1 MAQVHNPDLVGSA
14 ELVSRVRNNNGEWM
28 FGVVAADPN
37 GVVPGELGDLVLEEP
52 TGTIWKNSDGATA
65 WVQLGAAGG
74 DAWLLQGNTG
84 TSPLGGGGTDFVG
97 TTDGSGLSIGTGT
110 AERVGVSAGGTV
122 TVSPDGVNDRVTIT
136 DVDTTIRHV
145 DATGNDTIYAG
156 PNLLGF
162 GLAGTGMTRDS
173 AEGLGALFTYQ
184 NPGETNA
191 GVIAT
196 DPGFAAQAGIQL
208 RRVHLPLGDNSQ
220 VRFNTNTVAGA
231 TAVVDIKS
239 NLAGTAIFDLRAT
252 EPNGNETQI
261 VGDAATA
268 GPLVQLRA
276 SSVSNGSKRLELSDT
291 FVRVEAGDRAS
302 NAINGDDLEVLARY
316 GTGTSEVRFT
326 PRSEIRG
333 TGYVEQRGV
342 AAAGVETISHNLDV
356 PVSALGDWPVLIQI
370 IDDATNQVVIPSTI
384 QFINSDTVNIGFAAS
399 GTYRIYVSALAG

>member
-1 MAQVHNPDLVGSA
+1 MAQVHNPDLVGNT

-37 GVVPGELGDLVLEEP
+37 GTITGELGDLVLEEP

-74 DAWLLQGNTG
+74 DAWLLQGNAG

-97 TTDGSGLSIGTGT
+97 TTDAVALSIATGT
-110 AERVGVSAGGTV
+110 AERIGIDASGTV

-136 DVDTTIRHV
+136 DVDTTIVHP
-145 DATGNDTIYAG
+145 DT
-156 PNLLGF
+156 
-162 GLAGTGMTRDS
+162 AGTGTDTVYAGNNMLGMGLEGAAMVRQRPVGIGAVLAYDNGTGSDAMLFA
-173 AEGLGALFTYQ
+173 AE
-184 NPGETNA
+184 
-191 GVIAT
+191 
-196 DPGFAAQAGIQL
+196 PGFVGAAQVLARRLHGAPDQSECSMACATVGGAYTTISGIAAPNVSSTSLQCSNGTDSVSQSAQAGVGVPQL
-208 RRVHLPLGDNSQ
+208 
-220 VRFNTNTVAGA
+220 
-231 TAVVDIKS
+231 AV
-239 NLAGTAIFDLRAT
+239 
-252 EPNGNETQI
+252 
-261 VGDAATA
+261 
-268 GPLVQLRA
+268 
-276 SSVSNGSKRLELSDT
+276 SVSDSVTSRGYFITADRFDVT
-291 FVRVEAGDRAS
+291 AGDRAS

-326 PRSEIRG
+326 PRTEIRG

-342 AAAGVETISHNLDV
+342 AAAGVETISHNLNI
-356 PVSALGDWPVLIQI
+356 PASALSDWPVLIQI

>member
-1 MAQVHNPDLVGSA
+1 MAQVHNPDLVGST

-37 GVVPGELGDLVLEEP
+37 GTITGELGDLVLEEP

-97 TTDGSGLSIGTGT
+97 TTDAVALSIATGT
-110 AERVGVSAGGTV
+110 VERIGIDASGTV

-136 DVDTTIRHV
+136 DVDTTIVHS
-145 DATGNDTIYAG
+145 DT
-156 PNLLGF
+156 
-162 GLAGTGMTRDS
+162 AGTGTDTVYAGNNMLGMGLEGAAMVRQRPVGIGAVLAYDTGTGSDAMLFAAEPGFVGS
-173 AEGLGALFTYQ
+173 ARVLAHRLHGALDQ
-184 NPGETNA
+184 SECGMNC
-191 GVIAT
+191 AT
-196 DPGFAAQAGIQL
+196 VSGAYATISGYAAPSTSSTSLQCSNGTDSVSQSAQAASGVPQL
-208 RRVHLPLGDNSQ
+208 
-220 VRFNTNTVAGA
+220 
-231 TAVVDIKS
+231 AV
-239 NLAGTAIFDLRAT
+239 
-252 EPNGNETQI
+252 
-261 VGDAATA
+261 
-268 GPLVQLRA
+268 
-276 SSVSNGSKRLELSDT
+276 SVSDSVTSRGYFITADRFDVT
-291 FVRVEAGDRAS
+291 AGDRAS

-326 PRSEIRG
+326 PRTEIRG
-333 TGYVEQRGV
+333 TGYVEQRSV
-342 AAAGVETISHNLDV
+342 AAAGVKTISHNLDV

-370 IDDATNQVVIPSTI
+370 IAAATNQVVIPSTI

>member
-1 MAQVHNPDLVGSA
+1 MAQVHNPDLVGST

-37 GVVPGELGDLVLEEP
+37 GTITGELGDLVLEEP

-74 DAWLLQGNTG
+74 DAWLLQGNAG
-84 TSPLGGGGTDFVG
+84 TAPLGGGGTDFVG
-97 TTDGSGLSIGTGT
+97 TTDAVALSIATGT

-136 DVDTTIRHV
+136 DIDTTIRHV

-173 AEGLGALFTYQ
+173 AEGLGALLTWQ
-184 NPGETNA
+184 NPGETYA
-191 GVIAT
+191 AAIAS
-196 DPGFAAQAGIQL
+196 DPGFAAQASL
-208 RRVHLPLGDNSQ
+208 ELHRVHLPTGDNSQ
-220 VRFNTNTVAGA
+220 AWLNTNTVAGS
-231 TAVVDIKS
+231 TAVVNIES
-239 NLAGTAIFDLRAT
+239 NIAGTSITDLRAT
-252 EPNGNETQI
+252 ASNGNETQI
-261 VGDAATA
+261 VGDAATSY
-268 GPLVQLRA
+268 PLVQLRA
-276 SSVSNGSKRLELSDT
+276 SSAANGSKRLELSDT
-291 FVRVEAGDRAS
+291 FVHVEAGDRAS

-326 PRSEIRG
+326 PRTEIRG

-342 AAAGVETISHNLDV
+342 AAAGVETISHNLNI
-356 PVSALGDWPVLIQI
+356 PASALSDWPVLIQI

>member
-1 MAQVHNPDLVGSA
+1 MAQVHNPDLVGNT

-37 GVVPGELGDLVLEEP
+37 GTITGELGDLVLEEP

-97 TTDGSGLSIGTGT
+97 TTDAVALSIATGT

-136 DVDTTIRHV
+136 DIDTTIRHV

-173 AEGLGALFTYQ
+173 AEGLGALLTYQ
-184 NPGETNA
+184 NPGETSVVA
-191 GVIAT
+191 IAS
-196 DPGFAAQAGIQL
+196 DPGFAAQASLDL
-208 RRVHLPLGDNSQ
+208 RRVHVGAGDNSRAG
-220 VRFNTNTVAGA
+220 VYTNTVAGS
-231 TAVVDIKS
+231 TAVVNIES
-239 NLAGTAIFDLRAT
+239 NIAGNSISDLRAT
-252 EPNGNETQI
+252 AANGNETQI
-261 VGDAATA
+261 VGDAATSY
-268 GPLVQLRA
+268 PLVQLRA
-276 SSVSNGSKRLELSDT
+276 SSPSNGSKRLELSDT

-326 PRSEIRG
+326 PRTEIRG
-333 TGYVEQRGV
+333 TGYVEQRSV

>member
-1 MAQVHNPDLVGSA
+1 M
-14 ELVSRVRNNNGEWM
+14 RNNNGEWM

-37 GVVPGELGDLVLEEP
+37 GTITGELGDLVLEEP

-74 DAWLLQGNTG
+74 DAWLLQGNAG

-97 TTDGSGLSIGTGT
+97 TTDAVALSIATGT

-122 TVSPDGVNDRVTIT
+122 TVSPDGANDRVTIT
-136 DVDTTIRHV
+136 DIDTTIRHV

-173 AEGLGALFTYQ
+173 AEGLGALLTYQ
-184 NPGETNA
+184 NPGETSVVA
-191 GVIAT
+191 IAS
-196 DPGFAAQAGIQL
+196 DPGFAAQASLDL
-208 RRVHLPLGDNSQ
+208 RRVHVGAGDNSRAG
-220 VRFNTNTVAGA
+220 VYTNTVAGSR
-231 TAVVDIKS
+231 AVVNIES
-239 NLAGTAIFDLRAT
+239 NIAGNSISDLRAT
-252 EPNGNETQI
+252 AANGNETQI
-261 VGDAATA
+261 VGDAATSY
-268 GPLVQLRA
+268 PLVQLRA
-276 SSVSNGSKRLELSDT
+276 SSPSNGSKRLELSDT

-326 PRSEIRG
+326 PRTEIRG
-333 TGYVEQRGV
+333 TGYVEQRSV
-342 AAAGVETISHNLDV
+342 AAAGVETISHNLNI
-356 PVSALGDWPVLIQI
+356 PASALSDWPVLIQI

>member
-1 MAQVHNPDLVGSA
+1 MAQVHNPDLVGNT

-37 GVVPGELGDLVLEEP
+37 GTITGELGDLVLEEP

-74 DAWLLQGNTG
+74 DAWLLQGNAS

-97 TTDGSGLSIGTGT
+97 TTDAVALSIATGT
-110 AERVGVSAGGTV
+110 VERIGIDASGTV

-136 DVDTTIRHV
+136 DIDTTIRHV

-173 AEGLGALFTYQ
+173 AEGLGTLFTYQ

-196 DPGFAAQAGIQL
+196 DSGFAAQAGIQL

-220 VRFNTNTVAGA
+220 AGLNTSVLAGS
-231 TAVVDIKS
+231 TAVVNIES
-239 NLAGTAIFDLRAT
+239 NIAGTSITDLRAT
-252 EPNGNETQI
+252 ASNGNETQI

-326 PRSEIRG
+326 PRTEIRG

-342 AAAGVETISHNLDV
+342 AAAGVETISHNLNI
-356 PVSALGDWPVLIQI
+356 PASALSDWPVLIQI

>member
-1 MAQVHNPDLVGSA
+1 M
-14 ELVSRVRNNNGEWM
+14 RNNNGEWM

-37 GVVPGELGDLVLEEP
+37 GTITGELGDLVLEEP

-97 TTDGSGLSIGTGT
+97 TTDAVALSIATGT

-122 TVSPDGVNDRVTIT
+122 TVSPDGANDRVTIT
-136 DVDTTIRHV
+136 DIDTTIRHV

-173 AEGLGALFTYQ
+173 AEGLGALLTYQ
-184 NPGETNA
+184 IPGETA
-191 GVIAT
+191 VVVIAS
-196 DPGFAAQAGIQL
+196 DPGFVGSASLDL
-208 RRVHLPLGDNSQ
+208 RRVHLPTGDNS
-220 VRFNTNTVAGA
+220 RAGFYTNTVAGS
-231 TAVVDIKS
+231 TAVVNIES
-239 NLAGTAIFDLRAT
+239 NIAGNSISDLRAT
-252 EPNGNETQI
+252 AANGNETQI
-261 VGDAATA
+261 VGDAATSY
-268 GPLVQLRA
+268 PLVQLRA
-276 SSVSNGSKRLELSDT
+276 SSPSNGSKRLELSDT

-326 PRSEIRG
+326 PRTEIRG
-333 TGYVEQRGV
+333 TGYVEQRSV

-370 IDDATNQVVIPSTI
+370 IAAATNQVVIPSTI

>member
-1 MAQVHNPDLVGSA
+1 M
-14 ELVSRVRNNNGEWM
+14 RNNNGEWM

-37 GVVPGELGDLVLEEP
+37 GTITGELGDLVLEEP

-74 DAWLLQGNTG
+74 DAWLLQGNAG

-97 TTDGSGLSIGTGT
+97 TTDAVALSIATGT

-136 DVDTTIRHV
+136 DVDTTIRHT

-173 AEGLGALFTYQ
+173 AEGLGALLTYQ
-184 NPGETNA
+184 NPGETA
-191 GVIAT
+191 VAAIAS
-196 DPGFAAQAGIQL
+196 DPGFAAQASLEL
-208 RRVHLPLGDNSQ
+208 RRVHLPTGDNSQ
-220 VRFNTNTVAGA
+220 AGFYTNTVAGS
-231 TAVVDIKS
+231 TAVVNIES
-239 NLAGTAIFDLRAT
+239 NIAGTSITDLRAT
-252 EPNGNETQI
+252 AANGNETRI
-261 VGDAATA
+261 VGDAATSY
-268 GPLVQLRA
+268 PLVQLRA
-276 SSVSNGSKRLELSDT
+276 SSAANGSKRLELSDT
-291 FVRVEAGDRAS
+291 FVHVEAGDRAS

-316 GTGTSEVRFT
+316 GTGTSEIRFT
-326 PRSEIRG
+326 PRTEIRG
-333 TGYVEQRGV
+333 TGYVEQRSV
-342 AAAGVETISHNLDV
+342 AAAGVETISHNLNI
-356 PVSALGDWPVLIQI
+356 PASALSDWPVLIQI